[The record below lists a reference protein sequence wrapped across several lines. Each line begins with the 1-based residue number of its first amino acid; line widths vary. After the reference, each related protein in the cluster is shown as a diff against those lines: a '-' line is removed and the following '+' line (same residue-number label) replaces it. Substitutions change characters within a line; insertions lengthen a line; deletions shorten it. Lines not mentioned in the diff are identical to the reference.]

1 MSRNVQEA
9 AKGSGEISQN
19 IQGVATAAESTTRGA
34 QDTLKAAQQLTEMAT
49 QLRNLVDQFKLSD
62 SEEDKTS
69 SAGKEKSKAR
79 AARAS

>member
-49 QLRNLVDQFKLSD
+49 QLRTLVEQFKLSD
-62 SEEDKTS
+62 NDAVGA
-69 SAGKEKSKAR
+69 AGKEHAKAR
-79 AARAS
+79 AAQAAS